1 VSSDETWEGPETLMD
16 LNRLTPLERVARVE
30 RLVQGYHE
38 VIAEGGTLASRVEAL
53 DNRGGELV
61 TSLDRINK
69 TARDLIALEGKVDTI
84 EETRRGERAKAKA
97 RAFTAAVLAVMA
109 VGGIVFGFW
118 LYAKSRDET
127 TAQFKTLSAK
137 VCADQSQQAT
147 ILNQY
152 LTNQQTIILNSNL
165 LTEADKAAR
174 VAQIDELKKAFP
186 QVDCDAL
193 QR

>member
-1 VSSDETWEGPETLMD
+1 MSDETWEGPETVMD

-38 VIAEGGTLASRVEAL
+38 VIAEGGTLATRVQAL

-69 TARDLIALEGKVDTI
+69 TAVDLIALEGKVEDM
-84 EETRRGERAKAKA
+84 EETRREERAKAKA
-97 RAFTAAVLAVMA
+97 RAFTAVVLAVMII
-109 VGGIVFGFW
+109 GGIVFGFW

-127 TAQFKTLSAK
+127 ANQFRALSAK
-137 VCADQSQQAT
+137 VCNDQAAQGQ

-152 LTNQQTIILNSNL
+152 LTNQQTIILNSTL

-174 VAQIDELKKAFP
+174 VAQIAELKKAFP
-186 QVDCDAL
+186 VVDCASL
-193 QR
+193 ER

>member
-1 VSSDETWEGPETLMD
+1 MSTDSTWEGPDTQLD

-38 VIAEGGTLASRVEAL
+38 VVAEGGTLASRVQAL

-69 TARDLIALEGKVDTI
+69 TTEDLIALRAQVDDM
-84 EETRRGERAKAKA
+84 EELRRQERAQAKS
-97 RAFTAAVLAVMA
+97 RAFTAIVLAIMII
-109 VGGIVFGFW
+109 GGIVFGFW

-137 VCADQSQQAT
+137 VCADQSQQAQ

-152 LTNQQTIILNSNL
+152 LTNQQTIILNSTL
-165 LTEADKAAR
+165 LSEADKSAR
-174 VAQIDELKKAFP
+174 VAQIEELKKAFP

>member
-1 VSSDETWEGPETLMD
+1 MD

-69 TARDLIALEGKVDTI
+69 TTADLIALEGKVDDI
-84 EETRRGERAKAKA
+84 EETRREERAKAKA
-97 RAFTAAVLAVMA
+97 RAFTTVVLLVMA
-109 VGGIVFGFW
+109 LGGIVFGFW
-118 LYAKSRDET
+118 LYAKSRDDT
-127 TAQFKTLSAK
+127 TAQFKALSAK
-137 VCADQSQQAT
+137 VCADQSQQAQ

-174 VAQIDELKKAFP
+174 VAQIEELKKAFP
-186 QVDCDAL
+186 QVDCAAL
-193 QR
+193 ER